1 MIRVMRAPQRDSILR
16 SVLVGF
22 ITLGVMAEV
31 MHRRAASRR
40 VPESANTSVVVL
52 GYPSLPGGRPHPVQK
67 WRVRLAKKTID
78 RHGADRVVLS
88 GGQTRS
94 GPSEASVMAK
104 LADAV
109 GIDPTITLLETESVN
124 TWSNVKFSS
133 VLVEDSA
140 VVILVSDPVHAAW
153 ARRYWLRQH
162 PSDAD
167 RVFVTPC
174 AGLGSW
180 WMKIPTAFD
189 GFRRSA
195 QSALRA

>member
-16 SVLVGF
+16 SVVGF
-22 ITLGVMAEV
+22 VALGVMAEV
-31 MHRRAASRR
+31 MHSRAASRR
-40 VPESANTSVVVL
+40 VPESASTSVVVL
-52 GYPSLPGGRPHPVQK
+52 GYPSLLGGRPHPVQK

-109 GIDPTITLLETESVN
+109 GIDPAITILETESVN
-124 TWSNVKFSS
+124 TWSNVQFSS

-180 WMKIPTAFD
+180 WMKIPTALD